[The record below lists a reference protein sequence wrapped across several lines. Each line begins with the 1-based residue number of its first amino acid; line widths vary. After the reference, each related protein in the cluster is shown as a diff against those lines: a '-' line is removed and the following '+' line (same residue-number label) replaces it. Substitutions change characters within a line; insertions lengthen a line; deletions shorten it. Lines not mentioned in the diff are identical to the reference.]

1 MASDSPLEE
10 LEAHEHAEHAAHA
23 AHGGHEAGHEEKKD
37 PLISRVTFTIAV
49 LAVAAAVGA
58 SLETTESDKAINAK
72 NDAVLAQ
79 NRASDQWS
87 FFEAKSLKKNLY
99 QLAAEQAGPKADDYA
114 RTAAKNG
121 TEQDGIQKLAQGFE
135 EKRDHALE
143 IAETH
148 ERRHGRLTIASTLL
162 HMSIAIATLAIIL
175 HRRWPWLASI
185 ALGLGGLGI
194 TAWAFLQ

>member
-1 MASDSPLEE
+1 MASDSPFEE
-10 LEAHEHAEHAAHA
+10 MEAHEHAEQAAHA
-23 AHGGHEAGHEEKKD
+23 AHGGQEPEEKKD

-49 LAVAAAVGA
+49 LAAAAAVGA
-58 SLETTESDKAINAK
+58 SLETTEGDKAINAK

-99 QLAAEQAGPKADDYA
+99 QLAADENGPKAAGYA
-114 RTAAKNG
+114 KTAAKNG
-121 TEQDGIQKLAQGFE
+121 TEQDAIQKLAQSFE

-143 IAETH
+143 IAEVH

-175 HRRWPWLASI
+175 HRKWPWYASI
-185 ALGLGGLGI
+185 GLAVVGAALGV
-194 TAWAFLQ
+194 WAYL